1 MSDYQGS
8 EQADGS
14 LKIKKSNG
22 KLSDEN
28 AKLLRDLDY
37 ITKVEMMNAIKKIA
51 DEVGVEV
58 NFTFDKIK
66 NEFNLNEQK
75 T

>member
-1 MSDYQGS
+1 LSDYQGK
-8 EQADGS
+8 EQTDGS

-22 KLSDEN
+22 KLLDEN